1 MGSPEIDIDVAI
13 VGSGPYGLSAAAHLS
28 RQGLRLR
35 TFGPPMNTWRT
46 SMPEGMLFKSDGF
59 ATSLSA
65 PIDGWTLREYC
76 ERTGAPYLDPVLSRV
91 VLEQF
96 VEYGDA
102 FQRELVPDL
111 DPRLVTEISSVPAGF
126 SLVLEDGE
134 TVTAARVVIAVGIT
148 HYDYVP
154 SDLRVLGDRITHSS
168 EHRTFKGFS
177 GRRVVVIGAGSSAV
191 EVTAGLVDA
200 GADVHVLARRVQIP
214 FWGAPDPSARP
225 RSLWQRLRQPSS
237 GLGPGMR
244 NWLCQTFPDLFRRLP
259 SDYRLGVV
267 RDHLGPV
274 SPWWLRDKVLG
285 LADVRTQTT
294 VRDVRLADGV
304 VAVTTVDAHGAS
316 AELLVDH
323 VISCTGYNAD
333 IDRLTFIDPALRDSI
348 ERVGSMPELSHHFE
362 SSVAGLYFVGA
373 AAAGT
378 FGPLMRFVVGTEFA
392 SPRVATHLASRAR
405 RGTAAV
411 AA

>member
-1 MGSPEIDIDVAI
+1 MDSPEIDIDVAI
-13 VGSGPYGLSAAAHLS
+13 VGAGPYGLSIAAHLAD
-28 RQGLRLR
+28 RGVVTR
-35 TFGPPMNTWRT
+35 TFGPPMDTWRN

-65 PIDGWTLREYC
+65 PIAGWTLREYS
-76 ERTGAPYLDPVLSRV
+76 ERTGACYLDPALSRV

-102 FQRELVPDL
+102 FQRALAPDL
-111 DPRLVTEISSVPAGF
+111 DPRLVSEIFSVSGGF
-126 SLVLEDGE
+126 SLILEDGE
-134 TVTAARVVIAVGIT
+134 RVTASRVVIAVGIT

-154 SDLRVLGDRITHSS
+154 PDLRVLGDRITHSS
-168 EHRTFKGFS
+168 EHRTFREFK
-177 GRRVVVIGAGSSAV
+177 GRRVAVIGAGSSAV

-200 GADVHVLARRVQIP
+200 GADAYVLARRVQIP
-214 FWGAPDPSARP
+214 FWGSPDPSAPPPSR
-225 RSLWQRLRQPSS
+225 WQRLRQPSS

-244 NWLCQTFPDLFRRLP
+244 NWLCQTFPDVFRRLP
-259 SDYRLGVV
+259 PDYRLGVV

-285 LADVRTQTT
+285 DATVCTQTT
-294 VRDVRLADGV
+294 VRDARLADGG
-304 VAVTTVDAHGAS
+304 VAVTTLDAHGAS
-316 AELLVDH
+316 AELIVDH
-323 VISCTGYNAD
+323 VICGTGYHAD
-333 IDRLTFIDPALRDSI
+333 IERLTFIDPALRDSI
-348 ERVGSMPELSHHFE
+348 KRVGSMPNLSHYFE
-362 SSVAGLYFVGA
+362 SSVPGLYFVGA

-405 RGTAAV
+405 HRKAVVTA
-411 AA
+411 